1 MEAKYN
7 LWLEKDG
14 NVVMS
19 LWRANFLK
27 AIAAERSLKM
37 AAEKMHISYHEAQ
50 MKLDEMEAGLGFKVA
65 TYIPCEEGQE
75 EIRLTPEGERLLQ
88 NFEEFSSGFDREVT
102 DKFKEKF
109 TDGSISAG
117 ASRM

>member
-27 AIAAERSLKM
+27 AIASSHSLKE
-37 AAEKMHISYHEAQ
+37 AAEKMNISYHEAQ
-50 MKLDEMEAGLGFKVA
+50 MKLDEMETGLGYKLV
-65 TYIPCEEGQE
+65 TYIPCDNDKD
-75 EIRLTPEGERLLQ
+75 EIRLTHEGENLLKH
-88 NFEEFSSGFDREVT
+88 FEEFAAGFDREVT
-102 DKFKEKF
+102 NKFKDNFK
-109 TDGSISAG
+109 
-117 ASRM
+117 